1 MGVEFK
7 GPVQAGDVN
16 VSVLNIL
23 VASETTGLE
32 EITSRIQ
39 KNTKPWDTLNI

>member
-7 GPVQAGDVN
+7 GQVQAGDVN
-16 VSVLNIL
+16 VSVLNIS

-32 EITSRIQ
+32 EMTQ
-39 KNTKPWDTLNI
+39 TLVGYKEY